1 MVDHIDE
8 PIETP
13 LTCEDTT
20 EYDNRIEDDF
30 EPEPEETQEEAYS
43 SKQWEEIES
52 QFARYE
58 RNYRVRRIRELTV
71 APLRRGRRG
80 RLHGK
85 VAA

>member
-1 MVDHIDE
+1 MVDQIDE

-13 LTCEDTT
+13 LACEDTI

-30 EPEPEETQEEAYS
+30 ETEPEETQDDVYS
-43 SKQWEEIES
+43 HKNWEEIEH

-58 RNYRVRRIRELTV
+58 RNYRVRRIRELTM
-71 APLRRGRRG
+71 APLKKRGRRG
-80 RLHGK
+80 LRRR